1 MLLAEPLEFI
11 DLHPG
16 TSMTIVV
23 TGYAD
28 GSTVIHPN
36 APTPR
41 HVRIHMDQRALVTP
55 PPVGTP
61 ISVEVPALRL
71 FGQRV
76 DQSTPATYFDISS
89 KTLRADLLARLTA
102 GLALPATIKLT
113 ANGQKPRKR
122 YSVEI
127 L

>member
-1 MLLAEPLEFI
+1 MLLSEPLEFI
-11 DLHPG
+11 DLEPG
-16 TSMTIVV
+16 DSMVIRVDAWT
-23 TGYAD
+23 D
-28 GSTVIHPN
+28 GSTVIHPSS
-36 APTPR
+36 PSPR
-41 HVRIHMDQRALVTP
+41 HVRIHMSQNSLAAP
-55 PPVGTP
+55 PAPGTP

-71 FGQRV
+71 LGQRV
-76 DQSTPATYFDISS
+76 DEPSNASYFDISS

-102 GLALPATIKLT
+102 GMTLPATIRLT

>member
-11 DLHPG
+11 DLHPEA
-16 TSMTIVV
+16 SMTIVV

-28 GSTVIHPN
+28 GSTWIHPN
-36 APTPR
+36 TITNR
-41 HVRIHMDQRALVTP
+41 HVSIHMQQHGLDTP
-55 PPVGTP
+55 PPQGTP
-61 ISVEVPALRL
+61 IKNEVPALRL

-76 DQSTPATYFDISS
+76 DETSHATYFDTTS

-113 ANGQKPRKR
+113 AHGQKPRKR